1 MKYPDIEVQ
10 LSGTDG
16 NAFSILGKVRTA
28 LKKARV
34 PYEKLEEFI
43 KEACSGD
50 YDRVLITCMEW
61 VNVS

>member
-34 PYEKLEEFI
+34 PYEKLEEF
-43 KEACSGD
+43 
-50 YDRVLITCMEW
+50 
-61 VNVS
+61 VNYP